1 MCEPIEEVAGT
12 VDQLDGETLVIRF
25 DAPVRVQTCAI
36 MRTIY
41 HSYLAARDH
50 PELSA
55 GDRVLCQVRL
65 ASEHA
70 GDPVQEVSRSGSFDD
85 GNG

>member
-1 MCEPIEEVAGT
+1 MREPIEEVAGT
-12 VDQLDGETLVIRF
+12 VDQLDGDTLVVRF
-25 DAPVRVQTCAI
+25 DTPIRVQTCAI

-41 HSYLAARDH
+41 HSYLAAGDH
-50 PELSA
+50 PELFA

-70 GDPVQEVSRSGSFDD
+70 GDPVQSIHKITEL
-85 GNG
+85 

>member
-1 MCEPIEEVAGT
+1 MCEPVEEVAGT
-12 VDQLDGETLVIRF
+12 VDQLDSGTLAIRF
-25 DAPVRVQTCAI
+25 DIPVRVQTCAI
-36 MRTIY
+36 MRNIY
-41 HSYLAARDH
+41 YSYLAASDH

-70 GDPVQEVSRSGSFDD
+70 GDPVQAIRKIPEL
-85 GNG
+85 